1 MPAYSAYDQR
11 RRGMPMLSRTERIE
25 AEPTWRRAI
34 YPSNSPLL
42 PMICYGVSYEVN
54 GKRLIDHLS
63 FRLSAGP
70 LSVVMGPNGSGKSLL
85 LKLLHGLISPSSG
98 KITWNGSE
106 NSLETRRC
114 QAMVLQKPVLLRR
127 CVAANID
134 FVLRLNGE
142 NDPRQ
147 RQRLLEQVGLAE
159 HASKPARKL
168 SGGEQQCLALARA
181 LAVSPDILFLDEP
194 TASLDPASVLRIE
207 TIVREVHSNGT
218 KIVFVTHDIG
228 QAQRLADE
236 VIFMHRGRVAEH
248 TPADRFF
255 RQPMSRE
262 AQGYLTGQIVL

>member
-1 MPAYSAYDQR
+1 
-11 RRGMPMLSRTERIE
+11 MLSRTERIE
-25 AEPTWRRAI
+25 PTPAWQRAV
-34 YPSNSPLL
+34 YSSNSHLL
-42 PMICYGVSYEVN
+42 PMICYGVNYEVN

-70 LSVVMGPNGSGKSLL
+70 LTVVMGPNGAGKSLL

-106 NSLETRRC
+106 NSLEIRRC

-127 CVAANID
+127 SVAANID
-134 FVLRLNGE
+134 FVLRLNGKH
-142 NDPRQ
+142 DPCERQ
-147 RQRLLEQVGLAE
+147 SLIKRVGLSE

-194 TASLDPASVLRIE
+194 TASLDPGSVLRIE
-207 TIVREVHSNGT
+207 TIVREAHSNGT

-228 QAQRLADE
+228 QARRLADE

-255 RQPMSRE
+255 HQPTSKE
-262 AQGYLTGQIVL
+262 AQGYLTGQIIL